1 METAAFGGGSGAR
14 IPVPALIRRYRFAA
28 MYVLLWAPY
37 IAAYQISN
45 RFPLRT
51 PVELPMS
58 AVDAALPFVPLLLP
72 VYVAYLPF
80 YFWSVVR
87 SRSDAEVNRI
97 FYGSYLQL
105 ALSLPFFLFLPVTF
119 PRELFYGA
127 ATFGWADTFWRWFD
141 APNNCFPSLHASNC
155 LLLMQFNWHRPW
167 PWLHTAVAAA
177 IIASTVLVKQHYVVD
192 VLGGVAVYAV
202 TRWVLNHVRIAGH
215 E

>member
-1 METAAFGGGSGAR
+1 MESAAFDGGSRAR
-14 IPVPALIRRYRFAA
+14 VPVPALIRRYRFAA
-28 MYVLLWAPY
+28 TYVLLLASFV
-37 IAAYQISN
+37 AAYRLSN

-58 AVDAALPFVPLLLP
+58 AVDAALPFVPALLP

-80 YFWSVVR
+80 YFWSVAR

-105 ALSLPFFLFLPVTF
+105 ALSLPFFLLLPVTF
-119 PRELFYGA
+119 PRGLFYDG
-127 ATFGWADTFWRWFD
+127 ATFGWADIFWRWFD

-155 LLLMQFNWHRPW
+155 LLLMQFNWHRPQR
-167 PWLHTAVAAA
+167 WLHTALGAA

-192 VLGGVAVYAV
+192 VLGGVVVYAV
-202 TRWVLNHVRIAGH
+202 TRWALNRVRIAGH